1 MKILKPGK
9 VEMRKFVCEKCGCE
23 FVAYP
28 DDKSF
33 EYPDHIKCPQA
44 GCDWYVLDTGGEP
57 YEEPM
62 QDDDYE
68 RLTKL
73 IEDWRDGL
81 AENFP
86 SLLSDYLIAN
96 GVTFREE

>member
-1 MKILKPGK
+1 MDG
-9 VEMRKFVCEKCGCE
+9 GQ
-23 FVAYP
+23 A
-28 DDKSF
+28 
-33 EYPDHIKCPQA
+33 PQ
-44 GCDWYVLDTGGEP
+44 
-57 YEEPM
+57 

-73 IEDWRDGL
+73 IEGWRDGL